1 VSSPQEQSILAA
13 LDLIEEVDARN
24 IAWGLTDESW
34 TKPQLVDLLDSKWDG
49 TEPDECI
56 NQLITANLL
65 VKLPREWPNRYR
77 TRMAEAV
84 RLFTHLRQ
92 LFPNRPWQ
100 SGSSL
105 VSDYRF
111 LRRPR
116 HFPTRDRSP
125 ASVVEA
131 LKRRDIP
138 ESVLTQ
144 VNLILG
150 SRKISGFQLRATEAV
165 FSSLQSG
172 EDAGIVVGAGTG
184 SGKTLAF
191 YLPALAT
198 LAESSPGGP
207 RVIAIY
213 PRNELLKD
221 QLATALAEVRALR
234 SAGGPKLTVG
244 AYFGP
249 TPFGNDR
256 DPDER
261 GGWRRRGEKWICPFL
276 SCPAPTAS
284 GGVCGGDLAWRRPR
298 RAGEAFDW
306 GDLTCQRCGHLVEA
320 DELRLTRQSIQA
332 QPPDVLFTTTEMLN
346 QSMADGWS
354 RHVFGLGHKASR
366 KPRLVLLDEIH
377 TYAGTSGAQAAF
389 LLRRW
394 RQLLGTPVIWVGLSA
409 TLANAD
415 EFFSDLCGV
424 PTERIEDVR
433 PDPADMVHQGSE
445 YQLLLR
451 GDPASQSAL
460 LSTSIQS
467 LMLLRRVLD
476 KNAGPA
482 NAFGS
487 RVFAFLD
494 NLDLVNRLYRQML
507 SAEGLSPIGKREP
520 NEAVLAGLRLPDY
533 ARSHG
538 IDIADESV
546 WDRDGQYWWLPEDL
560 GFGDQPLTISRTS
573 SQDTGVSANADVVV
587 ASSSLE
593 VGYDDARV
601 GAVLQH
607 KAPRDIAQ
615 FLQRRGRAGRLQH
628 QRPWTVVVLSDY
640 GRDRL
645 VFQSYESILDPSIP
659 AKHLP
664 LGNQSVRKMQAAMA
678 LVDWAAVR
686 LSVDQGSLWNLRTV
700 WSKPASNQKTNVDKS
715 LELLEEILNAGTAQ
729 QSLVK
734 YVQTSLDLA
743 DDEAQTVC
751 WEHPRSLLLEV
762 VPTIYRRLRSNWAT
776 LTVGGFKPETDAIS
790 RQPLPEFIPPTLFG
804 DLELPEVQ
812 IEPPVDYD
820 RAADTS
826 VAIAMALNELT
837 PGKVTLRW
845 AVRKV
850 KGLWIEPSPDGDVAL
865 EDGLATEGTVVTQV
879 AGTQGKLP
887 LVRPTVIR
895 PDWQPTHVR
904 PSSNGRLE
912 WQFRADLD
920 SLRTDI
926 PRPRSG
932 PLGDLIPRVGAYL
945 NSDLGPLQTWR
956 YATKGSAELVT
967 NSGREH
973 RDYSFSWHGQPAAV
987 GFGSAVDAIAV
998 TVKVPESI
1006 NAFKLTS
1013 DAERLRQ
1020 LRTDRFHR
1028 LIRERLEKSALS
1040 FFTANW
1046 VAEVVLSI
1054 TASALVQGSSI
1065 DDLRKF
1071 RSADWVARGEEVVDA
1086 VLLIDDSTD
1095 PDDFPLRTTILDT
1108 LSDPSAT
1115 EIITAALDALDED
1128 PDKGWLDWIRER
1140 YVRTIA
1146 AAWQYAAQQACP
1158 DFDADLDVLVDVVD
1172 AAGDHAEIIISD
1184 VSSGGGGLVESL
1196 ARRIADDPRRF
1207 DRLVAAALESS
1218 ESEEVD
1224 VALRHTLRVL
1234 RESAEVAEA
1243 AARFR
1248 NSRNNRL
1255 DEWQKLVGRLADEGI
1270 PRAHANLAA
1279 LSLRVFR
1286 AGSTPQTD
1294 DVIRLIL
1301 AKWDDI
1307 DADTGFAVDHR
1318 TASVLLAS
1326 DSEVSDAVRQVN
1338 RSAQGEMSLTT
1349 IQSVIRS
1356 LLWARACAR
1365 RPEALRVSSRFV
1377 DNPALTERTL
1387 VRDLLPNA
1395 AVTVDVHK
1403 SDWRQTLV
1411 EALKVTGSALLI
1423 SENSNVAALANA
1435 IRGLMVQPL
1444 DFEWLLVHPQ
1454 VESITRDRG
1463 RFSAVVSSREAP
1475 Q

>member
-1 VSSPQEQSILAA
+1 MNLSSEQSLFAA
-13 LDLIEEVDARN
+13 LDLIEEVDARH

-34 TKPQLVDLLDSKWDG
+34 TRPQLVELLAAKWDG
-49 TEPDECI
+49 SDPDECI
-56 NQLITANLL
+56 NELVIARLL

-116 HFPTRDRSP
+116 YFPSRDQSP
-125 ASVVEA
+125 ALVMDA
-131 LKRRDIP
+131 LKQRDIP
-138 ESVLTQ
+138 DSVLTQ
-144 VNLILG
+144 VNRILG
-150 SRKISGFQLRATEAV
+150 HRSISTFQLQATEAV
-165 FSSLQSG
+165 FSSLQSS

-221 QLATALAEVRALR
+221 QLATALGEVRELQG
-234 SAGGPKLTVG
+234 AGGPTLTVG

-249 TPFGNDR
+249 TPFRNDR

-261 GGWRRRGEKWICPFL
+261 SGWRKHGDSWICPFL
-276 SCPAPTAS
+276 TCPVPNAS
-284 GGVCGGDLAWRRPR
+284 GDACGGALVWRRAH
-298 RAGEAFDW
+298 RAATALDW
-306 GDLTCQRCGHLVEA
+306 GDLTCQRCGQRVEA
-320 DELRLTRQSIQA
+320 DEVRLTRQSMQA

-354 RHVFGLGHKASR
+354 RHVFGLGHRATR

-377 TYAGTSGAQAAF
+377 TYVGSSGAQVAF

-394 RQLLGTPVIWVGLSA
+394 RQLLGTPVAWVGLSA
-409 TLANAD
+409 TLANAAK
-415 EFFSDLCGV
+415 FFSDLCGV
-424 PTERIEDVR
+424 PTERIEDIR
-433 PDPADMVHQGSE
+433 PDPADMIHLGSE

-467 LMLLRRVLD
+467 LMLLRRILD
-476 KNAGPA
+476 KDADLSNT
-482 NAFGS
+482 FGS

-507 SAEGLSPIGKREP
+507 SAEGLNPIGRREP

-538 IDIADESV
+538 VDIADESV
-546 WDRDGQYWWLPEDL
+546 WDSDGQYWWLPQTL

-573 SQDTGVSANADVVV
+573 SQDTGVSAKADVVV

-601 GAVLQH
+601 GGVLQH

-686 LSVDQGSLWNLRTV
+686 LTVDQNSIWNLRTV
-700 WSKPASNQKTNVDKS
+700 WSKPLSDQQTVEKS
-715 LELLEEILNAGTAQ
+715 VHLLEEVLEAGPAQ
-729 QSLVK
+729 QSLIK
-734 YVQTSLDLA
+734 YVKTSLNLT
-743 DDEAQTVC
+743 DDEVHTVC

-762 VPTIYRRLRSNWAT
+762 VPTMYRRLRSNWAT
-776 LTVGGFKPETDAIS
+776 LTGAGLKPGTDATS

-820 RAADTS
+820 RAAETS

-850 KGLWIEPSPDGDVAL
+850 KGLWIEPSSNGEVAL
-865 EDGLATEGTVVTQV
+865 EDGLAIEGRVVTQV
-879 AGTQGKLP
+879 AGAQGKLP

-895 PDWQPTHVR
+895 PDRQPTHIR
-904 PSSNGRLE
+904 PSSNGRLR

-920 SLRTDI
+920 ALHTDI

-932 PLGDLIPRVGAYL
+932 PLGDLVPCVRAYL
-945 NSDLGPLQTWR
+945 SSDLGPLQTWR
-956 YATKGSAELVT
+956 YATTGSAEVVT
-967 NSGREH
+967 NRGREH

-987 GFGSAVDAIAV
+987 GFGSAVDAVAV
-998 TVKVPESI
+998 TVTLPDSI
-1006 NAFKLTS
+1006 DAFKLNT
-1013 DAERLRQ
+1013 DTERLRQ
-1020 LRTDRFHR
+1020 LRTDRFFMLMR
-1028 LIRERLEKSALS
+1028 KRFEQAGIS

-1054 TASALVQGSSI
+1054 TASTMVRGYSI

-1071 RSADWVARGEEVVDA
+1071 RSTDWESRGEEVVDA
-1086 VLLIDDSTD
+1086 VLLIDDSID
-1095 PDDFPLRTTILDT
+1095 PDDFPLRTTILET
-1108 LSDPSAT
+1108 LRDPSTTDILT
-1115 EIITAALDALDED
+1115 EALKALDDE
-1128 PDKGWLDWIRER
+1128 PDKDWLDW
-1140 YVRTIA
+1140 VRQRFLQTMA

-1158 DFDADLDVLVDVVD
+1158 DLDADLDVLVDIVED
-1172 AAGDHAEIIISD
+1172 SGDQAEIIISD
-1184 VSSGGGGLVESL
+1184 VSSGGGNLVESL
-1196 ARRIADDPRRF
+1196 ARRIAEDPRRF
-1207 DRLVAAALESS
+1207 DRLIAGALESS

-1224 VALRHTLRVL
+1224 VALRHTLRL
-1234 RESAEVAEA
+1234 LHESAGVADA
-1243 AARFR
+1243 AVRFR
-1248 NSRNNRL
+1248 NARNDRL
-1255 DEWQKLVGRLADEGI
+1255 GEWRELVARLADEGV
-1270 PRAHANLAA
+1270 PRAHSNLAA
-1279 LSLRVFR
+1279 MSLRVFR

-1294 DVIRLIL
+1294 DLIRLIL

-1307 DADTGFAVDHR
+1307 DRHAGFAVDHR
-1318 TASVLLAS
+1318 TAAVLLAS
-1326 DSEVSDAVRQVN
+1326 DSEVSDTIRQVN
-1338 RSAQGEMSLTT
+1338 GSAQAEMSLAAV
-1349 IQSVIRS
+1349 QSVIQS
-1356 LLWARACAR
+1356 LLWARASAR
-1365 RPEALRVSSRFV
+1365 RPEALRVGNRFV
-1377 DNPALTERTL
+1377 DNPPLTERTL
-1387 VRDLLPNA
+1387 VRDVLPSTEA
-1395 AVTVDVHK
+1395 TVNVDIP
-1403 SDWRQTLV
+1403 DWRDPLV
-1411 EALKVTGSALLI
+1411 EALKATGSATLVTESANVAVLAGAIRELIVQPIDFDWLLI
-1423 SENSNVAALANA
+1423 
-1435 IRGLMVQPL
+1435 
-1444 DFEWLLVHPQ
+1444 HPQ
-1454 VESITRDRG
+1454 VESITRDNG
-1463 RFSAVVSSREAP
+1463 RFSAVVTSGETP

>member
-1 VSSPQEQSILAA
+1 MSSIPEQSLFDA
-13 LDLIEEVDARN
+13 LDVIEEADARN

-34 TKPQLVDLLDSKWDG
+34 TRPQLAALLDAKWGGRD
-49 TEPDECI
+49 PDECI
-56 NQLITANLL
+56 NQLVTAHLL
-65 VKLPREWPNRYR
+65 VKMPREWPNRYR

-116 HFPTRDRSP
+116 YFPERDRSS

-131 LKRRDIP
+131 LKRRDVP
-138 ESVLTQ
+138 ESALIQ
-144 VNLILG
+144 VKRILG
-150 SRKISGFQLRATEAV
+150 RRSISAFQLRATEAV

-198 LAESSPGGP
+198 LAESSPIGP

-221 QLATALAEVRALR
+221 QLATALAEVRGLR
-234 SAGGPKLTVG
+234 GAGGPKLTIG

-249 TPFGNDR
+249 TPFRNDR
-256 DPDER
+256 DPEER
-261 GGWRRRGEKWICPFL
+261 GGWRRRGDKWICSFL

-298 RAGEAFDW
+298 RAGEALNW
-306 GDLTCQRCGHLVEA
+306 GDLACQRCGHSVEA
-320 DELRLTRQSIQA
+320 DEVRLTRQSMQA

-394 RQLLGTPVIWVGLSA
+394 RRLLGTPVTWVGLSA

-467 LMLLRRVLD
+467 LMLLRRILD
-476 KNAGPA
+476 KDVSHA

-507 SAEGLSPIGKREP
+507 SAEGLSPIGRRVP
-520 NEAVLAGLRLPDY
+520 NEAVLASLRLPDY

-546 WDRDGQYWWLPEDL
+546 WDSDGQYWWLPQDL

-573 SQDTGVSANADVVV
+573 SQDAGVSANADVVV

-601 GAVLQH
+601 GGVLQH

-615 FLQRRGRAGRLQH
+615 FLQRRGRAGRLQR

-686 LSVDQGSLWNLRTV
+686 LSVDHGSVWNLRTV
-700 WSKPASNQKTNVDKS
+700 WSKPISNQQTNIDKS
-715 LELLEEILNAGTAQ
+715 LRLLEEVLDAGTAQ
-729 QSLVK
+729 QSLIK
-734 YVQTSLDLA
+734 YVQTSLDLT
-743 DDEAQTVC
+743 DDDAQTVC

-776 LTVGGFKPETDAIS
+776 LAVDGFKPETDVTS

-812 IEPPVDYD
+812 IEPPIDYD

-826 VAIAMALNELT
+826 IAIAMALNELT

-865 EDGLATEGTVVTQV
+865 EDGLAAEGTVVTEVDGPQR
-879 AGTQGKLP
+879 KLP
-887 LVRPTVIR
+887 LVRPTTVR

-904 PSSNGRLE
+904 PSSNGRLQ

-920 SLRTDI
+920 SHRTDI

-932 PLGDLIPRVGAYL
+932 PLGDLISRVRAYL

-956 YATKGSAELVT
+956 YATTGSAELVT
-967 NSGREH
+967 NRGREH
-973 RDYSFSWHGQPAAV
+973 RDYAFSWHGQPAAV
-987 GFGSAVDAIAV
+987 GFGSAVDAIVV
-998 TVKVPESI
+998 TVTVPDSI
-1006 NAFKLTS
+1006 NAFKLNS

-1020 LRTDRFHR
+1020 LRTDRFHT
-1028 LIRERLEKSALS
+1028 LIRERFEQSTLS

-1054 TASALVQGSSI
+1054 TASALLQGSSI

-1071 RSADWVARGEEVVDA
+1071 NSADWVSRGEEIVDA
-1086 VLLIDDSTD
+1086 VLLISDSTD

-1115 EIITAALDALDED
+1115 EIITAALEALDED
-1128 PDKGWLDWIRER
+1128 PDEGWLDWIRQR
-1140 YVRTIA
+1140 YLRTIA

-1158 DFDADLDVLVDVVD
+1158 DFDADLEVLVDVVD
-1172 AAGDHAEIIISD
+1172 AAGNQAEIIISD
-1184 VSSGGGGLVESL
+1184 VSSGGGGLVEAL

-1207 DRLVAAALESS
+1207 DRLVAGALESS
-1218 ESEEVD
+1218 DSEEVD
-1224 VALRHTLRVL
+1224 GALRRTLRL
-1234 RESAEVAEA
+1234 LNESTDVAEA

-1248 NSRNNRL
+1248 NSHNNRL
-1255 DEWQKLVGRLADEGI
+1255 DEWQKLVVRLADEGI

-1294 DVIRLIL
+1294 DVLRLVL
-1301 AKWDDI
+1301 AKWDEI
-1307 DADTGFAVDHR
+1307 DERAGFAVDHR

-1326 DSEVSDAVRQVN
+1326 DAAVSDAVRQVN
-1338 RSAQGEMSLTT
+1338 QSAQREISLAT
-1349 IQSVIRS
+1349 IQSVIQS
-1356 LLWARACAR
+1356 LLWARASAR
-1365 RPEALRVSSRFV
+1365 RPEALRVSNRFV
-1377 DNPALTERTL
+1377 DNPVPTERTL
-1387 VRDLLPNA
+1387 VRDLLPNVA
-1395 AVTVDVHK
+1395 ITVDVRERE
-1403 SDWRQTLV
+1403 WRQTLV
-1411 EALKVTGSALLI
+1411 EALKVTGSAHLV
-1423 SENSNVAALANA
+1423 SEGADVAALADA

-1444 DFEWLLVHPQ
+1444 DFDWLLVHPQ
-1454 VESITRDRG
+1454 VESIRRDRG
-1463 RFSAVVSSREAP
+1463 SFSAVVSTREAP

>member
-1 VSSPQEQSILAA
+1 MSSIPEQSPFAA

-34 TKPQLVDLLDSKWDG
+34 TKPQLIELLDKKWGGGDA
-49 TEPDECI
+49 DECI
-56 NQLITANLL
+56 NQLITAKLL

-77 TRMAEAV
+77 TRMAESV

-105 VSDYRF
+105 VSDFRF

-116 HFPTRDRSP
+116 YFPRRDQSP
-125 ASVVEA
+125 ALVMEA

-138 ESVLTQ
+138 ESVLQQ
-144 VNLILG
+144 VNRILG
-150 SRKISGFQLRATEAV
+150 DRDISAFQLRATEAV

-172 EDAGIVVGAGTG
+172 DDAGVVVGAGTG
-184 SGKTLAF
+184 SGKTLSF

-198 LAESSPGGP
+198 LAESSPDGP
-207 RVIAIY
+207 RVMAIY

-234 SAGGPKLTVG
+234 AGGGPTLTIG
-244 AYFGP
+244 AHFGP
-249 TPFGNDR
+249 TPFSSDR

-261 GGWRRRGEKWICPFL
+261 GGWRRRGDKWVCPFL
-276 SCPAPTAS
+276 SCPAPSAS
-284 GGVCGGDLAWRRPR
+284 GGVCGADLAWKHPR
-298 RAGEAFDW
+298 RAGDAIDW
-306 GDLTCQRCGHLVEA
+306 GQLACQRCGHLVKS
-320 DELRLTRQSIQA
+320 DEFRLTRQSMQA

-346 QSMADGWS
+346 QSMADGWT
-354 RHVFGLGHKASR
+354 RHVFGLGNKATR

-377 TYAGTSGAQAAF
+377 TYAGTSGAQVAF

-394 RQLLGTPVIWVGLSA
+394 RQLLGTPVTWVGLSA

-424 PTERIEDVR
+424 ATERVEDVR
-433 PDPADMVHQGSE
+433 PDPTDMVHQGSE

-476 KNAGPA
+476 KEADPE

-507 SAEGLSPIGKREP
+507 SAEGLNPIGRREP
-520 NEAVLAGLRLPDY
+520 SEAVLAGLRLPDY

-546 WDRDGQYWWLPEDL
+546 WDNDGQYWWLPQEL
-560 GFGDQPLTISRTS
+560 GFGDQPLAISRTS

-593 VGYDDARV
+593 VGYDDSRV

-659 AKHLP
+659 AKQLP

-686 LSVDQGSLWNLRTV
+686 LSVDQGSLWNLRSV
-700 WSKPASNQKTNVDKS
+700 WSKPASKQIANVSKS
-715 LELLEEILNAGTAQ
+715 LELLKEVLDAGTAQ
-729 QSLVK
+729 QSLVR
-734 YVQTSLDLA
+734 YVQSSLDLT
-743 DDEAQTVC
+743 DDEAQTTC

-762 VPTIYRRLRSNWAT
+762 VPTMYRRLRSNWST
-776 LTVGGFKPETDAIS
+776 LTAGELKPESDITS
-790 RQPLPEFIPPTLFG
+790 RQPLPEFIPPTLFS

-812 IEPPVDYD
+812 IEPPADYD
-820 RAADTS
+820 RAAETS
-826 VAIAMALNELT
+826 IAIAMALNELT

-850 KGLWIEPSPDGDVAL
+850 KGLWIEPSADGDVAL
-865 EDGLATEGTVVTQV
+865 EDGLASEGTVLTRV
-879 AGTQGKLP
+879 AGPNGVLP

-895 PDWQPTHVR
+895 PTWQPVQVR
-904 PSSNGRLE
+904 PSSNGRLQ
-912 WQFRADLD
+912 WQFDADLD

-932 PLGDLIPRVGAYL
+932 PLGDLIQRVGAYL

-956 YATKGSAELVT
+956 FATRGSAELVT
-967 NSGREH
+967 QRGREH
-973 RDYSFSWHGQPAAV
+973 RDFSFSWHGQPAAV

-998 TVKVPESI
+998 TVSVPTSI
-1006 NAFKLTS
+1006 SAFSLTA
-1013 DAERLRQ
+1013 DVERLRQ
-1020 LRTDRFHR
+1020 LRTDRFHT
-1028 LIRERLEKSALS
+1028 LIRERLEQSALS
-1040 FFTANW
+1040 SFTANW
-1046 VAEVVLSI
+1046 VAEVALSV
-1054 TASALVQGSSI
+1054 AAHALVHGSTI

-1071 RSADWVARGEEVVDA
+1071 TPADWVARGEEVVDA
-1086 VLLIDDSTD
+1086 VLLINDSTD
-1095 PDDFPLRTTILDT
+1095 PEDFPLRATILDT
-1108 LSDPSAT
+1108 LSDPRTKTILTGA
-1115 EIITAALDALDED
+1115 IGALEED
-1128 PDKGWLDWIRER
+1128 PNESWLDWIRQR
-1140 YVRTIA
+1140 YLRTMA

-1158 DFDADLDVLVDVVD
+1158 EFDADADILLDIIDST
-1172 AAGDHAEIIISD
+1172 GDSAEIIISD
-1184 VSSGGGGLVESL
+1184 VSSGGGSLVENL

-1207 DRLVAAALESS
+1207 DRLLAAALESS

-1224 VALRHTLRVL
+1224 IALRNALRL
-1234 RESAEVAEA
+1234 LNESAEIAEA
-1243 AARFR
+1243 AAKFR
-1248 NSRNNRL
+1248 NSRKNRL
-1255 DEWQKLVGRLADEGI
+1255 EQWQALIGRLADEGI

-1301 AKWDDI
+1301 TKWNNI
-1307 DADTGFAVDHR
+1307 EEATCFGVDHR
-1318 TASVLLAS
+1318 TASGLLAS
-1326 DSEVSDAVRQVN
+1326 DFEVSNAVRQVN
-1338 RSAQGEMSLTT
+1338 SSAQSEMSSAA
-1349 IQSVIRS
+1349 IQSVIQS
-1356 LLWARACAR
+1356 LLWARSYAR
-1365 RPEALRVSSRFV
+1365 RSEALRVSNRFV
-1377 DNPALTERTL
+1377 DNPVPTERTL

-1395 AVTVDVHK
+1395 ATAVDVNK
-1403 SDWRQTLV
+1403 SGWRQNLV
-1411 EALKVTGSALLI
+1411 EALKETGSALLV
-1423 SENSNVAALANA
+1423 SESSHVGDLANA
-1435 IRGLMVQPL
+1435 IRGLMVEPL

-1463 RFSAVVSSREAP
+1463 VFSAVVSSREAP